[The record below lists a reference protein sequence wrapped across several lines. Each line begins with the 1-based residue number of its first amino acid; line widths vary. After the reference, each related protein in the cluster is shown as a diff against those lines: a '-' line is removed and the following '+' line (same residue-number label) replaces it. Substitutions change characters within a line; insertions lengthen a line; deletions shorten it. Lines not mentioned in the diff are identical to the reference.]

1 MKLFLSISL
10 LFLPVLA
17 LANIPTFPM
26 AFWGSVT
33 VDGNQAPAGAI
44 IRAYDSADA
53 LLGEVVIQNNG
64 VYGYTDPTKQK
75 LVISE
80 GVGELTFSIQAATIN
95 GGTET
100 RGITP
105 VTYPN
110 FESEETIQ
118 KNLSF
123 VTKQKVVS
131 GGGSSGG
138 GGGGGSGSKSKTK
151 VKAIASASVLGDATT
166 TLTEEEHKIALQK
179 QIIVL
184 LTQLL
189 ALLQMKMSL

>member
-1 MKLFLSISL
+1 MKFILSLSLFLLPMLAWASI
-10 LFLPVLA
+10 PA
-17 LANIPTFPM
+17 FPM

-33 VDGNQAPAGAI
+33 VDGNKAPAGAL
-44 IRAYDSADA
+44 IRVYDSTNA
-53 LLGEVVIQNNG
+53 LVGEATVQNNG
-64 VYGYTDPTKQK
+64 VYGYTEPTKQK
-75 LVISE
+75 LVISQ
-80 GVGELTFSIQAATIN
+80 GVGELTFSVQAPSVN

-138 GGGGGSGSKSKTK
+138 GGGGSGSKSSTK
-151 VKAIASASVLGDATT
+151 VKAIASAAVLGEATT

-184 LTQLL
+184 LTQLI
-189 ALLQMKMSL
+189 ALLQLKMAL